1 MLYPEYQPPI
11 KLITALALSA
21 IINKRRSFVRDSRLA
36 LKGVTPPVRYIGLEN
51 LPKQGPFLM
60 LMNHYSRPGFMV
72 LWGALALSACLPG
85 EPLWM
90 MTRAWTSLGSWWD
103 KPKRFIT
110 STIFKRQAQVYGFI
124 TTPPMP
130 PEPQDALERAISVRN
145 LLHAVRANP
154 NSIVALAPEG
164 RDIPGGVLGNPPPGS
179 GKLIGQL
186 AGILH
191 TCIAVGVYEEQG
203 RLCVSFGEAFEL
215 PVKLDARDDIKVSD
229 FIMRKIAV
237 QLPANM
243 RADLG

>member
-1 MLYPEYQPPI
+1 MQYPQYQPPV
-11 KLITALALSA
+11 KLIAA
-21 IINKRRSFVRDSRLA
+21 IAVSTLINNRRSFVRDSRLA
-36 LKGVTPPVRYIGLEN
+36 LEGVIPPVRYIGLEN

-103 KPKRFIT
+103 KPKRFLT
-110 STIFKRQAQVYGFI
+110 STIFKRLAQVYGFI

-130 PEPQDALERAISVRN
+130 PEAQDALERAMSVRK
-145 LLHAVRANP
+145 LLQTVRTNH

-164 RDIPGGVLGNPPPGS
+164 RDIPGGVLGEPPAGG

-186 AGILH
+186 AGMLH

-215 PVKLDARDDIKVSD
+215 PETLDARDDIKVSE
-229 FIMRKIAV
+229 FVMRRIAV
-237 QLPANM
+237 QLPASM
-243 RADLG
+243 CAGFE